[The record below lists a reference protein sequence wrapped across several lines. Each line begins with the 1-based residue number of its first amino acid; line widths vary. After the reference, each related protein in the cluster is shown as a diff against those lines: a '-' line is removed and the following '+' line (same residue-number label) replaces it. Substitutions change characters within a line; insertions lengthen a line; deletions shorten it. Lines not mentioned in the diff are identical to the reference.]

1 MKTARPASPC
11 STVKLPNRYFISFG
25 RHCHRQPDGTVCLD
39 VVASGF
45 VYTLRIAAD
54 CTEISRVS
62 TWADAAFG
70 DLESVNNNPPDISV
84 GTQRI
89 ALVSKRIPSTKRP
102 GKDVV
107 EEESSAQPNQL
118 ILATRIAVAR
128 GEAERRLGMPVRR
141 DFVMPLRW
149 YNDISTGTV
158 SYDEWRGMGCV
169 TLHSEMEFLGVVV
182 FKV

>member
-1 MKTARPASPC
+1 MF
-11 STVKLPNRYFISFG
+11 PNGYFISFG
-25 RHCHRQPDGTVCLD
+25 RHCHRQPDGTFWLD
-39 VVASGF
+39 VTVDAF
-45 VYTLRIAAD
+45 VYTLRIPTD

-89 ALVSKRIPSTKRP
+89 ALVSKRILSTKRP

-107 EEESSAQPNQL
+107 EEDSSAQPDQL
-118 ILATRIAVAR
+118 ILATRIVVAR
-128 GEAERRLGMPVRR
+128 GEAERRLGTPVRR
-141 DFVMPLRW
+141 DFAMPLRW
-149 YNDISTGTV
+149 YNDVSTGTV

-169 TLHSEMEFLGVVV
+169 TLHSEMEFLGVAV